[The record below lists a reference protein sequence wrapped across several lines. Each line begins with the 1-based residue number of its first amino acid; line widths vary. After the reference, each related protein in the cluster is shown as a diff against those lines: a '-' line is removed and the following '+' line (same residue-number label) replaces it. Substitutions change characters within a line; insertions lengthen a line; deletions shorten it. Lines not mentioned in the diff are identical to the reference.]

1 MKQKRTAIRV
11 HTRKIDRMVAKHYA
25 GSALHNLIKS
35 GEFRK
40 NWRRYAGLEGNR
52 RKSRKT
58 A

>member
-25 GSALHNLIKS
+25 GSALHDLIKA
-35 GEFRK
+35 GKFTE
-40 NWRRYAGLEGNR
+40 NWRRCAGLEGNR